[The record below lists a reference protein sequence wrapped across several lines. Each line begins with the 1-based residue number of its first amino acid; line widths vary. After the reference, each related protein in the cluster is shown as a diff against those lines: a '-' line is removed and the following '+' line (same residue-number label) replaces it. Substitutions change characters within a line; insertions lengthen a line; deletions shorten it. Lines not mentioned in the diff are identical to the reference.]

1 MTLNM
6 FGLAGRAV
14 LFAFIPSLA
23 LASASNLLSNHD
35 LRLINRVVKDPANV
49 VFKVSDLR
57 LDGFSE
63 EINAY
68 YRVPSVRRTRSD
80 AKIRVTNRR
89 AGSYYPSLI
98 VYDSDGQERFEIWV
112 AGRRLG
118 EAVADWDNSRQRLF
132 FATAPVIFRGGEVI
146 EIRALGE
153 SGMHRVESVI
163 LLRERP
169 EAKAFS
175 FEFLDVRWF
184 GRTLTWRT
192 NWATAC
198 TLEFDGATLRESR
211 AQNNHR
217 MILDGVAPGREYRY
231 RITARNFDGE
241 SVSTGW
247 KTIPAEPPAVA
258 SGSVAS
264 RSIPLTVQIPG
275 SPVTAGIPFPKG
287 ELGSDEHLRLVTRY
301 GVETPLQTRTLAHWE
316 DGSVKW
322 ALLDFQSRE
331 PAFRVEY
338 GTSVHR
344 LPPSGELRVSDEP
357 EGVTISTGPITF
369 RIDRKRFG
377 FLEWLEDGKTRLTS
391 ARERSAFYLTGADG
405 EVYDSLGPPDEVVV
419 EERGPVR
426 ACVRVSGRHYS
437 RSGKTLFRYIVRF
450 HAWAGRRVIRVQHT
464 FENDSSAS
472 EFTGIASLA
481 LRMPLD
487 GRNQTPDTV
496 RVRRDS
502 DRKPGRVRW
511 RSGVHRLSFRVRDF
525 WQNYPKDLLTDD
537 KSLEF
542 GICPRLDTNEYA
554 FARGTIDEHRLYYYL
569 RDGMYRFRQGMA
581 KTHDFWIGVG
591 DDDPAPVPSM
601 AAAPPGWYAKSGALG
616 HLALPS
622 ANERV
627 IRYDAAF
634 KGGFQG
640 LLQARESD
648 HAFGMLNFGDWWG
661 ERDINWGNCEYD
673 TQHALFL
680 QFARTGNWQY
690 FRAGEQAEW
699 HNRDVDTVHH
709 HHDPVNVGGV
719 WEHKVGHTGGY
730 FPGNPNAQMA

>member
-6 FGLAGRAV
+6 LGLAGRVMLAV
-14 LFAFIPSLA
+14 VFPSLA
-23 LASASNLLSNHD
+23 LAAASNLLSNHD

-98 VYDSDGQERFEIWV
+98 VYDSDGQERYEIWV

-118 EAVADWDNSRQRLF
+118 EAVADWDNSLQRLF
-132 FATAPVIFRGGEVI
+132 FAAAPVIFRGGEVI

-153 SGMHRVESVI
+153 SGMHRVESVV

-184 GRTLTWRT
+184 GHTFTWRT

-198 TLEFDGATLRESR
+198 TLQFDGATLRESR

-217 MILDGVAPGREYRY
+217 MLLDGVALGHEYRY
-231 RITARNFDGE
+231 RITARGFEGE

-247 KTIPAEPPAVA
+247 KTIRAEPPAVA

-264 RSIPLTVQIPG
+264 GSIPLTVQLPG

-287 ELGSDEHLRLVTRY
+287 ELGSEEHLRLVTRY
-301 GVETPLQTRTLAHWE
+301 GVETPLQTKTLARWE

-322 ALLDFQSRE
+322 ALLDFQSRD
-331 PAFRVEY
+331 PALRVED
-338 GTSVHR
+338 GTSVH
-344 LPPSGELRVSDEP
+344 LPPSGELRVSDDP

-419 EERGPVR
+419 EECGPVR
-426 ACVRVSGRHYS
+426 TCVRVSGRHYS
-437 RSGKTLFRYIVRF
+437 HTGKTLFRYIVRF

-472 EFTGIASLA
+472 EFTGIASLV

-511 RSGVHRLSFRVRDF
+511 QSGVHRLSFRVRDF

-537 KSLEF
+537 KGFEF

-569 RDGMYRFRQGMA
+569 RDGMYLFRQGMA

-648 HAFGMLNFGDWWG
+648 HAFGMMNFGDW
-661 ERDINWGNCEYD
+661 
-673 TQHALFL
+673 
-680 QFARTGNWQY
+680 
-690 FRAGEQAEW
+690 
-699 HNRDVDTVHH
+699 
-709 HHDPVNVGGV
+709 
-719 WEHKVGHTGGY
+719 
-730 FPGNPNAQMA
+730 